1 MFPKT
6 KKVWGRK
13 VAGELDGWGHNCEGG
28 TEGVGGEEERPH
40 PCGEATRL
48 VFVCFVFWSARESE
62 RDLCAAGYKEK
73 VKRKGKRGKRGLT
86 RQVP

>member
-48 VFVCFVFWSARESE
+48 VFVCFVFGVRERVNVICVL
-62 RDLCAAGYKEK
+62 RDT
-73 VKRKGKRGKRGLT
+73 KRKSRERERGERGG
-86 RQVP
+86 